1 VNGQAVPLYYIGPG
15 QIDFEVP
22 IDASLGD
29 GTVQVVRNGQAGNL
43 AYINIKDRAPHFL
56 LLNGGPY
63 AIMTSATPDLTGI
76 PSHPA
81 KAGDALVIYTIG
93 LGPTSPSVPS
103 GTASPSPPDQLATVT
118 PATQV
123 CFGVPTPFFPAPCA
137 TPFFVGL
144 SPGFV
149 GLYQI
154 NVFIPQDVPSG
165 NTPLYFL
172 VNGVPSDTVQLAVQ

>member
-1 VNGQAVPLYYIGPG
+1 VSPTQVN
-15 QIDFEVP
+15 FEVP

-43 AYINIKDRAPHFL
+43 AYINIKDLAPNFL

-63 AIMTSATPDLTGI
+63 AIMTTPTYDLTGI
-76 PSHPA
+76 PSHPV
-81 KAGDALVIYTIG
+81 KAGDAVVIYTIG
-93 LGPTSPSVPS
+93 LGTTSPSVPS
-103 GTASPSPPDQLATVT
+103 GTASPSPPDPLATVT
-118 PATQV
+118 SPAQV
-123 CFGVPTPFFPAPCA
+123 CFGAPTPFVQPPCA

-154 NVFIPQDVPSG
+154 NVIIPQSVPSG
-165 NTPLYFL
+165 TTPVYFL
-172 VNGVPSDTVQLAVQ
+172 VNGVSSDTVQLAVQ